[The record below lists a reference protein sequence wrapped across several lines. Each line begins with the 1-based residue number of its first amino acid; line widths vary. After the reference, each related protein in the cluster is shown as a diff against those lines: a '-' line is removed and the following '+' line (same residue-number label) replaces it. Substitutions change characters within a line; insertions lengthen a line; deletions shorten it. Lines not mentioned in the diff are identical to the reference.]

1 MRKSEYPDAIS
12 MDFTF
17 YCEQVQLDFVAIV
30 IEDKLLYILYI
41 FSIVFLLFW

>member
-17 YCEQVQLDFVAIV
+17 YCEQVQLDFVAIDMDTIKV
-30 IEDKLLYILYI
+30 RWSGPRTSKNQ
-41 FSIVFLLFW
+41 